1 MPRFPLN
8 FIPKLGFH
16 KGSGRRW
23 FGASRDNGNRM
34 HAACD
39 LIARQGTPI
48 YAVAPGLLLY
58 KKKFYQGTYELVV
71 IHQPLWI
78 RYGEI
83 EKELPEGAIIGETV
97 SEGQHIANVGCLG
110 MLHFEMYKGTAT
122 GELTNLWN
130 KKYDYVEGNKFK
142 RRRDLIDPTPF
153 LEQWAA
159 WTDWS
164 QTDASDWK

>member
-1 MPRFPLN
+1 MPRFPLG
-8 FIPKLGFH
+8 FIPKYGFH

-23 FGASRDNGNRM
+23 FGAPRDSGNRL

-39 LIARQGTPI
+39 LIASRGTKV
-48 YAVAPGLLLY
+48 YAVAGGIPIR
-58 KKKFYQGTYELVV
+58 KKGFYQGTYELLVW
-71 IHQPLWI
+71 HQPLWV

-83 EKELPEGAIIGETV
+83 EEELPEGVELGTPIR
-97 SEGQHIANVGCLG
+97 EGQHIANVGRLG

-122 GELTNLWN
+122 GEFTNPWN
-130 KKYDYVEGNKFK
+130 TKYDYVGGKSFK

-164 QTDASDWK
+164 QTDASDWQ